1 MPTPVLLRQ
10 PSSMLLQWP
19 PSPPWPLWARATHS
33 ESAASLACATH
44 ILLGEGLAS
53 AICTSLGVA
62 LARATHIESAALSAR
77 ARLWTPCPAH
87 ARLPL

>member
-19 PSPPWPLWARATHS
+19 PSPPWLLWARATR
-33 ESAASLACATH
+33 

-62 LARATHIESAALSAR
+62 LARATHIESAVLSAR
-77 ARLWTPCPAH
+77 ARLWTPCSPAH